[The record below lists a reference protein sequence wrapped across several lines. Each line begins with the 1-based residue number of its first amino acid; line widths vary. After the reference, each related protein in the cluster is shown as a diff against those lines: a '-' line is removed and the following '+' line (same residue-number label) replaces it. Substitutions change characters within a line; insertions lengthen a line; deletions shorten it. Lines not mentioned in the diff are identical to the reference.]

1 MTDLTESVANAAQI
15 LIELVI
21 DEAQIWCCCGC
32 GRPGAA
38 APIQP
43 LAWEP
48 PHAAGAAQEIATT
61 TTTKVKRQKKKKKK
75 QKQTQRF
82 HNQT

>member
-48 PHAAGAAQEIATT
+48 PHATGVALN
-61 TTTKVKRQKKKKKK
+61 RPQKKKKKK
-75 QKQTQRF
+75 KIMMVV
-82 HNQT
+82 